1 MSGNTKVKGM
11 GGEAKG
17 SKRCNARS
25 IANRLFYEFRWP
37 LTIATLVAFVDQITK
52 ATVVSMLPL
61 HTSVPVIENMLN
73 LTHIRNT
80 GAAFGFMNTIDI
92 PFKAAIMTLVG
103 GAALLVIL
111 AYTVKL
117 PPEEKVAKIGL
128 AMITGGAIGNLIDR
142 ATVGYVVDFVDVYW
156 LDYHFWAFNVAD
168 SAITLGVFIIIFEL
182 LRQDSHVSK
191 TS

>member
-1 MSGNTKVKGM
+1 
-11 GGEAKG
+11 
-17 SKRCNARS
+17 
-25 IANRLFYEFRWP
+25 
-37 LTIATLVAFVDQITK
+37 
-52 ATVVSMLPL
+52 
-61 HTSVPVIENMLN
+61 
-73 LTHIRNT
+73 
-80 GAAFGFMNTIDI
+80 
-92 PFKAAIMTLVG
+92 MTLVG

-142 ATVGYVVDFVDVYW
+142 ATAGYVVDFVDVYW

-168 SAITLGVFIIIFEL
+168 SAITLGVFTIIFEL

>member
-1 MSGNTKVKGM
+1 M
-11 GGEAKG
+11 GDKAKENIR
-17 SKRCNARS
+17 SKARS
-25 IANRLFYEFRWP
+25 TPTRLFYEFRWP
-37 LTIATLVAFVDQITK
+37 LIIAILVALVDQITK
-52 ATVVSMLPL
+52 AAVVSRLPL
-61 HTSVPVIENMLN
+61 HTSVPVVENMVN
-73 LTHIRNT
+73 LIHIRNT
-80 GAAFGFMNTIDI
+80 GAAFGFMNTVDI
-92 PFKAAIMTLVG
+92 PFKSTIMTLVG
-103 GAALLVIL
+103 GVALFVIL

-142 ATVGYVVDFVDVYW
+142 ATAGYVVDFVDIYW

-168 SAITLGVFIIIFEL
+168 AAITLGVLTIILEL